1 MQSISDVQLANMETH
16 FKNITKIGLMT
27 RRIILADHLAVSFY
41 LLKFI
46 LIYLLINLLIY
57 KVYA

>member
-27 RRIILADHLAVSFY
+27 RRIILADHLAVSIY

-46 LIYLLINLLIY
+46 LIYLLINFHL
-57 KVYA
+57 